1 MRARS
6 IGLATCALGAALGF
20 GCKAGDS
27 DGASGGTTSAPAGGG
42 SAGTTSSGGAPTSNG
57 GMSTGGSPGATTG
70 STSAAGGAP
79 NGGSPP
85 SGGNPSATGGG
96 GDATAG
102 GASGGATA
110 IAGGSGGSTAG
121 AGGGPVTKACDATQA
136 PVIGG
141 LGLKPVI
148 TDPGLSGV
156 SQAVQ
161 PPNSDDWYLIEQ
173 GGIIRVFSKGSL
185 LPAPFY
191 DVSGEID
198 IDPMYDERGLHSI
211 AFAPDYETSGTFYIV
226 VTPTTGARANRDL
239 LLEHKRS
246 TADAFKA
253 DMTPV
258 RALYDL
264 EGRSPNDLFANI
276 HNSYHAAFG
285 PDGMLYVGMGDGGG
299 SCNDNLGFVGSPQDI
314 TKPYGKMLRLDPKQ
328 PAPHGAADNP
338 FVGDGDGRVF
348 HIGLRNPFRFTWDS
362 GTGDLYIG
370 DVGQDTHEE
379 IDVAPKGSKALN
391 FGWAAEEGEEGTC
404 SGKALREGATVTKPI
419 FFTTH
424 GGGSG
429 IRVVCKTSPFC
440 DYGAIV
446 GGPVYRGAALPQ
458 YDGVYFFGD
467 WSADNLAALTRC
479 GDAVSPVTVIDIV
492 ADPNQPKNGF
502 LVPLDGMPDVESLTS
517 IVEDHDHE
525 MYLVVNGNTLAQVVP
540 AP

>member
-1 MRARS
+1 MLARS
-6 IGLATCALGAALGF
+6 LALVGVGALLGL
-20 GCKAGDS
+20 GCKAEDP
-27 DGASGGTTSAPAGGG
+27 DGASGGATSAPATGG
-42 SAGTTSSGGAPTSNG
+42 SAGTTTTGGTATTSTG
-57 GMSTGGSPGATTG
+57 GMSAGGSPGATTG
-70 STSAAGGAP
+70 GSPAAGGAP
-79 NGGSPP
+79 NGGSPV
-85 SGGNPSATGGG
+85 SGGTTSSPGG
-96 GDATAG
+96 AG
-102 GASGGATA
+102 GASNTAGGNAGGAPSSS
-110 IAGGSGGSTAG
+110 GGSGG
-121 AGGGPVTKACDATQA
+121 GGGSGGAPVTKACDATSA

-148 TDPGLSGV
+148 TDKSLSGV

-161 PPNSDDWYLIEQ
+161 APNSDDWYLIEQ

-185 LPAPFY
+185 LPSPFY

-198 IDPMYDERGLHSI
+198 VDPMYDERGLHSI

-226 VTPTTGARANRDL
+226 LTPTTGARANRDL

-246 TADAFKA
+246 AADPFKA

-258 RALYDL
+258 RELYDF

-299 SCNDNLGFVGSPQDI
+299 SCNDNMGFVGFPQDI
-314 TKPYGKMLRLDPKQ
+314 SKPYGKILRLDPKQ
-328 PAPHGAADNP
+328 PAPFGAADNP
-338 FVGDGDGRVF
+338 YVSDGDGRVL

-362 GTGDLYIG
+362 DTGDMYIG

-404 SGKALREGATVTKPI
+404 SGKTLRAGATVTKPI

-446 GGPVYRGAALPQ
+446 GGPVYRGAAMPQ
-458 YDGVYFFGD
+458 YNGVYFFGD

-479 GDAVSPVTVIDIV
+479 GDKVSPVTVIDIV